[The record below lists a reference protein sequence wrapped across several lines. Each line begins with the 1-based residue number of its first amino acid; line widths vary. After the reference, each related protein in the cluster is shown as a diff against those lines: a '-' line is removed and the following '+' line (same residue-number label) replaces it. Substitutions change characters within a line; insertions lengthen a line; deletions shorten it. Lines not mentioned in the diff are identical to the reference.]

1 MDKKPLKR
9 IKELRPF
16 SIDHHQGLLL
26 CWKIRTGLKKKV
38 HLQRIAAYTRWF
50 YTNHLLPHF
59 ALEEQHMFP
68 ILGEKHELVEKA
80 IADHQ
85 AIRTLMEATISPEI
99 LEQLA
104 NVLEAHIR
112 FEERVLF
119 EELQNSATAS
129 QIETI
134 EKVHV
139 GGKFEENTTDEF
151 WK

>member
-1 MDKKPLKR
+1 MEKKPLKR

-26 CWKIRTGLKKKV
+26 CWKIRTGLKKSV
-38 HLQRIAAYTRWF
+38 YLQRIGAYTSWF
-50 YTNHLLPHF
+50 YMNHLLPHF

-68 ILGEKHELVEKA
+68 ILGKGHDLVEKA

-85 AIRTLMEATISPEI
+85 AIRMLMEDTFSKDV

-104 NVLEAHIR
+104 DRLEAHIR

-119 EELQNSATAS
+119 EEIQNIATAS
-129 QIETI
+129 QIDII
-134 EKVHV
+134 ERVHG